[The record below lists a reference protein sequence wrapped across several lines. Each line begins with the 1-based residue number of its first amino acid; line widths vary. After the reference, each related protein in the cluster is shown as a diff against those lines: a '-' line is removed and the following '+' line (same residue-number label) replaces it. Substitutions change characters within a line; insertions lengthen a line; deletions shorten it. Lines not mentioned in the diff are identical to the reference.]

1 MMNIEWLKRLI
12 RLVEESDID
21 SLEIER
27 LTTRV
32 RIRKSPSG
40 VVGLATGTT
49 VAGPAPTVSMPP
61 GGGLA
66 APSEG
71 VGTDAPSDGLFEV
84 QSPMV
89 GTFYRS
95 PSPESDSFVSV
106 GDTVEPGQTLC
117 ILEAMKLM
125 NELKSEMSG
134 TVREISVENGD
145 PVEFGQ
151 VLFRIEPT

>member
-21 SLEIER
+21 SLEVER

-32 RIRKSPSG
+32 RIRKTP
-40 VVGLATGTT
+40 VGGAATVTT
-49 VAGPAPTVSMPP
+49 IAAPAPTASIPP
-61 GGGLA
+61 GAGLTAPADGG
-66 APSEG
+66 
-71 VGTDAPSDGLFEV
+71 DAGAVSDGFLEV
-84 QSPMV
+84 SSPMV

-95 PSPESDSFVSV
+95 PSPESDVFVSV
-106 GDTVEPGQTLC
+106 GDVVEPGQTLC

-125 NELKSEMSG
+125 NELKSEVAG
-134 TVREISVENGD
+134 TVREISVDNGD

-151 VLFRIEPT
+151 ILFRIEPAA

>member
-1 MMNIEWLKRLI
+1 MNMEWLKRLI

-21 SLEIER
+21 SLEVER

-32 RIRKSPSG
+32 RIRKTP
-40 VVGLATGTT
+40 TGGAT
-49 VAGPAPTVSMPP
+49 VAHVAPAPA
-61 GGGLA
+61 A
-66 APSEG
+66 APAPAMPAAPGAAAPVAE
-71 VGTDAPSDGLFEV
+71 DAAAVPDGLHDV

-95 PSPESDSFVSV
+95 PSPESDPFVSV
-106 GDTVEPGQTLC
+106 GDAVEPGQTLC

-125 NELKSEMSG
+125 NELKAEIGG
-134 TVREISVENGD
+134 TIREIAVENAE

-151 VLFRIEPT
+151 VLFRIEPS

>member
-1 MMNIEWLKRLI
+1 MNIEWLKKLI

-21 SLEIER
+21 SLEVER

-32 RIRKSPSG
+32 RIRKSPT
-40 VVGLATGTT
+40 VGGAAVTHVSAAPVAAATS
-49 VAGPAPTVSMPP
+49 VPDGPAADTSDVMTSSPP
-61 GGGLA
+61 
-66 APSEG
+66 
-71 VGTDAPSDGLFEV
+71 DGLYEV
-84 QSPMV
+84 HSPMV

-95 PSPESDSFVSV
+95 PSPESPAFVSV

-125 NELKSEMSG
+125 NELQSEIAG
-134 TVREISVENGD
+134 TVKEISVENTE

-151 VLFRIEPT
+151 VLFRIDPA

>member
-21 SLEIER
+21 SLEVER

-32 RIRKSPSG
+32 RIRKSPTG
-40 VVGLATGTT
+40 TVGPATVTT
-49 VAGPAPTVSMPP
+49 VASPAPIVSMPP
-61 GGGLA
+61 GSGLA
-66 APSEG
+66 ADG
-71 VGTDAPSDGLFEV
+71 DGTDGPSDGLFEI

-95 PSPESDSFVSV
+95 PSPESDAFVSV
-106 GDTVEPGQTLC
+106 GDVVEPGQTLC
-117 ILEAMKLM
+117 IIEAMKLM

-134 TVREISVENGD
+134 TVREISVEDGD

-151 VLFRIEPT
+151 VLFRIEPA

>member
-1 MMNIEWLKRLI
+1 MNIEWLKRLI

-21 SLEIER
+21 SLEVER

-32 RIRKSPSG
+32 RIRKTPVGG
-40 VVGLATGTT
+40 VATVTT
-49 VAGPAPTVSMPP
+49 IAGPAPTASIPP
-61 GGGLA
+61 GAGLTAPGGDGEA
-66 APSEG
+66 SG
-71 VGTDAPSDGLFEV
+71 VPDGFLDV
-84 QSPMV
+84 SSPMV

-106 GDTVEPGQTLC
+106 GDVVEPGQTLC

-125 NELKSEMSG
+125 NELKSEVTG
-134 TVREISVENGD
+134 TVREISVENGE

-151 VLFRIEPT
+151 VLFRIEPA

>member
-32 RIRKSPSG
+32 RIRKSPTG
-40 VVGLATGTT
+40 TVGAATVTT
-49 VAGPAPTVSMPP
+49 VAGPAPTVSIPP

-66 APSEG
+66 APADG
-71 VGTDAPSDGLFEV
+71 GGTGAPADGRVEI

-95 PSPESDSFVSV
+95 PSPESDVFVSV
-106 GDTVEPGQTLC
+106 GDVVEPGQTLC

-151 VLFRIEPT
+151 VLFRIEPA